1 MRLLA
6 CYLKQYY
13 TEYYIDE
20 QPKSKENQASI
31 CCNVLLVAASRGTTF
46 LSVECARLALLLHD
60 DHVESL
66 QLSHRGLLA
75 KLRLWEH
82 IRRVRHFLREK
93 LHRAVLPQPD
103 RLYLPLKSLQEVSQL
118 HDHHGLL
125 VTYNLEE
132 SLLFCHLVQFENNP
146 TFYLQYVEG
155 I

>member
-6 CYLKQYY
+6 CYSEKYY
-13 TEYYIDE
+13 TQYYIDE
-20 QPKSKENQASI
+20 QLKSKENQTRI
-31 CCNVLLVAASRGTTF
+31 CGNVILVAASRVTTF

-60 DHVESL
+60 DHVGSL

-82 IRRVRHFLREK
+82 IRRARHFLRGK
-93 LHRAVLPQPD
+93 LHHAVLPQPG
-103 RLYLPLKSLQEVSQL
+103 RLYLLLKSLQEVSQL
-118 HDHHGLL
+118 HDHRGLL
-125 VTYNLEE
+125 ATYNLEE
-132 SLLFCHLVQFENNP
+132 SLLFCHLVQFENNL